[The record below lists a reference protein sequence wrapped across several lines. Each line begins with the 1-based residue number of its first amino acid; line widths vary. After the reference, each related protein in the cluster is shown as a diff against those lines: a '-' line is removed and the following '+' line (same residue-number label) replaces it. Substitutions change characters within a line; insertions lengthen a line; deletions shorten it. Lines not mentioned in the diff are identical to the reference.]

1 MPHTMSF
8 PPRRLRRW
16 AITVLVLAVAGLALL
31 AASAWLVGS
40 LLSQPQHRVIGDPPA
55 DWPARSISVPTDT
68 GGVVKG
74 WMATGQAGHGAVL
87 LLHGVH
93 ADRLAMLAR
102 ARWFHQRGF
111 SVLLIDLPAHGE
123 SSGARISFG
132 MAEGAGVRAAM
143 AYLRHSLPGEKI
155 GVIGAS
161 LGGAAMLLAQAT
173 PQADAV
179 VLESVF
185 PGIAQAVDNRVRLRL
200 GPLADVVTPLL
211 VQQLPWRLQLQPAQ
225 LRPIDHIAQLGAPV
239 LVAGGTQDQHTT
251 AAETQQLFAA
261 AQAPKTLWMVEG
273 AGHVDLYRYA
283 PQAYEAQVLG
293 FLSRYLVKDSQI
305 NSKLH

>member
-1 MPHTMSF
+1 MPS

-68 GGVVKG
+68 GGVVNG
-74 WMATGQAGHGAVL
+74 WMATGQAGQGTVL

-102 ARWFHQRGF
+102 ARWLHQRGF

-143 AYLRHSLPGEKI
+143 AYLRRSVPGEKI

-185 PGIAQAVDNRVRLRL
+185 PSIAQAVDNRVRLRL